1 MMERQDYER
10 KVLLLLD
17 DSHTYNKLP
26 KDPSQCLERKMNA
39 MLLDLKRKVSL
50 SEQLYSR
57 LRSSAGCTPLL
68 YGLPK
73 IHKPDIPLR
82 PIASFIQ
89 SPSYQLSKHLAHI
102 LSPLVG
108 NTDSHV
114 TNSSE
119 FASFIQEHTLAE
131 EDVLVSFDV
140 VSLFTCVPVELAV
153 EIAKQRLSLDEDLP
167 TRTSLSV
174 QEVVRLLSFCLNATY
189 LSFRGEHYQLSDG
202 IPCLSDGCQ
211 SGYGGCG
218 RKDPGHH

>member
-1 MMERQDYER
+1 
-10 KVLLLLD
+10 
-17 DSHTYNKLP
+17 
-26 KDPSQCLERKMNA
+26 MNA
-39 MLLDLKRKVSL
+39 MLLDLKRKGSL

-119 FASFIQEHTLAE
+119 FASFIQEQ
-131 EDVLVSFDV
+131 
-140 VSLFTCVPVELAV
+140 AV
-153 EIAKQRLSLDEDLP
+153 RISRNGTERNGTERSGPETPPYLP
-167 TRTSLSV
+167 ERTK
-174 QEVVRLLSFCLNATY
+174 
-189 LSFRGEHYQLSDG
+189 G
-202 IPCLSDGCQ
+202 Q
-211 SGYGGCG
+211 STQPDST
-218 RKDPGHH
+218 KA